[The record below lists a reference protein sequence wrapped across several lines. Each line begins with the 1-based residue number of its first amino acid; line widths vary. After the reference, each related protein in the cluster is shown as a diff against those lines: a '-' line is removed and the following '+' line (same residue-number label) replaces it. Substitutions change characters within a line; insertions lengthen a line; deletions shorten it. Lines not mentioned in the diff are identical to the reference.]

1 MSEVLPGIHLLKLP
15 LTGSPLKWVNGYLL
29 KADDGWVLVD
39 CGWDL
44 PDVLDALTAQLRDL
58 DIALGDVRT
67 LVITHYHTD
76 HYGLAGRLVELSRAR
91 MLMHRLD
98 WLFVKAELADFD
110 LAIDRLD
117 AWLRENGAPPEL
129 LEDEQRRALDMFS
142 RYTVRAPDVE
152 LEDGHRIGVGGHEFR
167 VVWTPGHTGGHICLH
182 DPSRRVFLSGD
193 HVLDPISPN
202 VSLNRA
208 NLGNPLGEYLDS
220 LRKVGE
226 LDADLVLP
234 AHGEPFRGLA
244 RRVGELLV
252 HHDEREREVL
262 EALSHGARTAYEVA
276 SALPWTRRRTTF
288 AELALSQQRMAL
300 TETLAHLEELRAR
313 GLADRQRR
321 GDLRSYGRVEVTGA
335 AASGG

>member
-1 MSEVLPGIHLLKLP
+1 MSEVLPGVHLLKLP

-44 PDVLDALTAQLRDL
+44 PDVLDALTAQLRDVGA
-58 DIALGDVRT
+58 ALGDVRT

-98 WLFVKAELADFD
+98 WLFVKTELADFSV
-110 LAIDRLD
+110 AIDRLD
-117 AWLRENGAPPEL
+117 AWLSENGAPPEL
-129 LEDEQRRALDMFS
+129 LDDEQRRAVDMFG

-152 LEDGHRIGVGGHEFR
+152 LEDGHRIAAGRHEFR

-182 DPSRRVFLSGD
+182 DPERRVFLSGD

-208 NLGNPLGEYLDS
+208 SLGNPLAEYLAS
-220 LRKVGE
+220 LRKVGS

-234 AHGEPFRGLA
+234 AHGEPFQGLT
-244 RRVGELLV
+244 RRVGELLA
-252 HHDEREREVL
+252 HHDEREQEVL
-262 EALSHGARTAYEVA
+262 EALSHGARTAYEVTA
-276 SALPWTRRRTTF
+276 ALPWTRRRTTL

-313 GLADRQRR
+313 GLARR
-321 GDLRSYGRVEVTGA
+321 HRRVDLFSYERAAATGS

>member
-1 MSEVLPGIHLLKLP
+1 MTEVLPDVHLLKLP

-44 PDVLDALTAQLRDL
+44 PDVLDALTAQLGDL
-58 DIALGDVRT
+58 GVALGDVRT
-67 LVITHYHTD
+67 LVITHYHPD

-98 WLFVKAELADFD
+98 WLFVKTELADFD
-110 LAIDRLD
+110 QAIDRLD

-129 LEDEQRRALDMFS
+129 LDDEQRRAVEMFS
-142 RYTVRAPDVE
+142 RYTVRAPAEE
-152 LEDGHRIGVGGHEFR
+152 LEDGHRIGVGRHELR

-182 DPSRRVFLSGD
+182 DPARRVFLSGD

-208 NLGNPLGEYLDS
+208 NLGNPLGDYLQS

-234 AHGEPFRGLA
+234 AHGEPFRGLG
-244 RRVGELLV
+244 RRVGELLA
-252 HHDEREREVL
+252 HHDEREHVVL
-262 EALSHGARTAYEVA
+262 EALAHGPRTAYEVA
-276 SALPWTRRRTTF
+276 SALPWTRRRTPL
-288 AELALSQQRMAL
+288 AALALSQQRMAL

-313 GLADRQRR
+313 GLARRHRR
-321 GDLRSYGRVEVTGA
+321 GDRLSYERIEAIGA
-335 AASGG
+335 AASDG